1 VFFSIT
7 FISVGRGSLLLTETG
22 KKMAQ
27 AKAKTSK
34 AVSNFDGVDVEIARE
49 FSAIPSGSLEA
60 ELAVWLKMVGKI
72 SAGLLTVKGAKATIQ
87 KVEEIGSLPS
97 VASSSAQYSLQAL
110 AVRNLSGGET
120 QALKTVINVAVQGM
134 RKLKKD
140 LFAEKMG
147 EAKSF
152 AQFAKVVEDAPKPTR
167 TTSNTSDATD
177 EDGEIT
183 ADSVIALA
191 FGLWV
196 ELDDLTIHEIEKAEK
211 FANALAVA
219 LTNSKRGLAKSIE
232 AHPAKA
238 IA

>member
-1 VFFSIT
+1 
-7 FISVGRGSLLLTETG
+7 
-22 KKMAQ
+22 MAK

-34 AVSNFDGVDVEIARE
+34 AISNFDAVDVELERE
-49 FSAIPSGSLEA
+49 FSAIPAGSLDA
-60 ELAVWLKMVGKI
+60 ELAVWLKMAGKI
-72 SAGLLTVKGAKATIQ
+72 SAGLLTVKGAKATIE
-87 KVEEIGSLPS
+87 KVEEIGALPS
-97 VASSSAQYSLQAL
+97 VASSSAQYTLQAL

-167 TTSNTSDATD
+167 TTSNTTDATD
-177 EDGEIT
+177 EEGEIT
-183 ADSVIALA
+183 ADSIIALA

-196 ELDDLTIHEIEKAEK
+196 ELDDLTIHDIEKAEK
-211 FANALAVA
+211 FGRAFATA
-219 LTNSKRGLAKSIE
+219 LTNSKKGLAQSISK
-232 AHPAKA
+232 HPASA
-238 IA
+238 VA

>member
-1 VFFSIT
+1 MT
-7 FISVGRGSLLLTETG
+7 
-22 KKMAQ
+22 Q

-34 AVSNFDGVDVEIARE
+34 AVSNFDGVDVELERE
-49 FSAIPSGSLEA
+49 FSAIPAGSLDA
-60 ELAVWLKMVGKI
+60 ELAVWLKMAGKI
-72 SAGLLTVKGAKATIQ
+72 SAGLLTVKGAKATIS
-87 KVEEIGSLPS
+87 KVEEIGALPS
-97 VASSSAQYSLQAL
+97 VASSSAQYTLQAL
-110 AVRNLSGGET
+110 AVRNLQGGDA
-120 QALKTVINVAVQGM
+120 QPLKVVINVAVQGM

-140 LFAEKMG
+140 LFAEKIG

-167 TTSNTSDATD
+167 AESSKESGAED

-196 ELDDLTIHEIEKAEK
+196 ELEDLTIHEIEKAEK

-219 LTNSKRGLAKSIE
+219 LTNSKRGLAKSV
-232 AHPAKA
+232 ANHPAKA
-238 IA
+238 GAAA

>member
-1 VFFSIT
+1 
-7 FISVGRGSLLLTETG
+7 
-22 KKMAQ
+22 MAQ

>member
-1 VFFSIT
+1 MT
-7 FISVGRGSLLLTETG
+7 
-22 KKMAQ
+22 
-27 AKAKTSK
+27 KAKTSK

-49 FSAIPSGSLEA
+49 FSAIPAGSLDA
-60 ELAVWLKMVGKI
+60 ELAVWLKMAGKI

-87 KVEEIGSLPS
+87 KVEEIGALPS
-97 VASSSAQYSLQAL
+97 VASSSAQYTLQAL

-167 TTSNTSDATD
+167 TTSNTTDATD

-219 LTNSKRGLAKSIE
+219 LTNSKRGLAKSV
-232 AHPAKA
+232 ANHPAKA